1 MTRTTTTTA
10 LAYEQAR
17 RYLAWQGRTI
27 HGYTGLGH
35 TGWHRFTVD
44 AGRTID
50 VRRSPTTGKI
60 ETR

>member
-1 MTRTTTTTA
+1 MTATTKT
-10 LAYEQAR
+10 LSYEQAR
-17 RYLAWQGRTI
+17 RYLTRQGRTVY
-27 HGYTGLGH
+27 GYEGLGH

-50 VRRSPTTGKI
+50 VRRNEKTGKI